1 MAREDHLTSI
11 TRRAIFISMLAGAL
25 GVTTNFPIALWI
37 SFGLLGFASGV
48 AMLLSAF
55 AFARRPSLRVAW
67 GLAILWFACT
77 SLVAGL
83 FWVVVSLSL
92 RTSGD
97 GLFIGIGGVLA
108 SILGLWGGSL
118 AIARKP
124 SDAMVGLLDT

>member
-11 TRRAIFISMLAGAL
+11 TQRAIFISMLAGAL

-37 SFGLLGFASGV
+37 PFGLLGFASGV

-77 SLVAGL
+77 SLVAGM

-92 RTSGD
+92 HTGE
-97 GLFIGIGGVLA
+97 GLYIGIGGVSA
-108 SILGLWGGSL
+108 SFLGLWGGSL

>member
-48 AMLLSAF
+48 AIVPSAF

-77 SLVAGL
+77 SLVAGM

-92 RTSGD
+92 HTGE
-97 GLFIGIGGVLA
+97 GLYIGIGGVSA
-108 SILGLWGGSL
+108 SFLGLWGGSL

-124 SDAMVGLLDT
+124 SDAM

>member
-37 SFGLLGFASGV
+37 PFGLLGFASGV

-77 SLVAGL
+77 SLVAGM

-92 RTSGD
+92 HTGE
-97 GLFIGIGGVLA
+97 GLYIGIGGVSA
-108 SILGLWGGSL
+108 SFLGLWGGSL